1 MWEFT
6 DIRERAIQ
14 ELSKEDM
21 GMGAID
27 KIGCGKSY
35 EVKEMLLDGYVELL
49 KRTGTIT
56 DEEAERLGWKTAAK
70 LLLLREEYLST
81 VTPNV
86 MSQECG
92 RCGLKCGGDL
102 YMSCGSGYGGHTQ
115 VMITP
120 PDRKKHDFTDA
131 LRKEF
136 GSEL

>member
-1 MWEFT
+1 M
-6 DIRERAIQ
+6 RERAIQ
-14 ELSKEDM
+14 ELVKEDM

-27 KIGCGKSY
+27 KIECGKSY

-70 LLLLREEYLST
+70 LLLLREEYLFT
-81 VTPNV
+81 RTPNA
-86 MSQECG
+86 SQVCG
-92 RCGLKCGGDL
+92 RCGGKCGGDL
-102 YMSCGSGYGGHTQ
+102 YMSCGRGYGGYTQ
-115 VMITP
+115 VTTP
-120 PDRKKHDFTDA
+120 PDRKKHDFTYA